1 MSHISTHILDTSL
14 GKPAAGVVIRLE
26 KHTATGWQWVKE
38 AQTNADGRIGAM
50 AEGEL
55 APGRYR
61 LTAEIGEWFAR
72 TGRETLYPSA
82 QIDVT
87 LPRSGEHYHLPFL
100 IAPWGWSTYRG
111 S

>member
-14 GKPAAGVVIRLE
+14 GKPATGVRIRLE
-26 KHTATGWQWVKE
+26 KHTASGWQVLNE
-38 AQTNADGRIGAM
+38 AETNADGRIASM
-50 AEGEL
+50 ADAAL
-55 APGRYR
+55 PPGRYR
-61 LTAEIGEWFAR
+61 LTAEIGEWFR
-72 TGRETLYPSA
+72 QTGRETLYPMA

-87 LPRSGEHYHLPFL
+87 LPRSGDHYHLPFL

>member
-14 GKPAAGVVIRLE
+14 GKPAARVMIRLE
-26 KHTATGWQWVKE
+26 QQTDSGWTLVKE
-38 AQTNADGRIGAM
+38 AETNADGRIGSM
-50 AEGEL
+50 AEGDL
-55 APGRYR
+55 APGCYR
-61 LTAEIGEWFAR
+61 LTAEIGQWFAQ

-82 QIDVT
+82 QIDVI
-87 LPRSGEHYHLPFL
+87 LPRSGDHYHLPFL